1 MFHVLKFT
9 LFKVGFQ
16 SICISRV
23 VCSCLRSLWQKH
35 WLSVKLE
42 LKVEKL
48 QNWKL
53 IFQSQPLFK
62 VGWELHHRPLSY
74 FLLTSPPNQLTSSI
88 FYKFPHSSWLFPL
101 FTWTD
106 FFTTPTSA
114 GTMACY
120 FIIFSFLLKWPP
132 SLFSALPFPTHTT
145 QKCLLNFLRCLRPI
159 GQVHFANIMLVHI
172 ISGSNYWCKRNGK
185 SDSAVRKWTMSAN
198 SFAPQ

>member
-1 MFHVLKFT
+1 M
-9 LFKVGFQ
+9 
-16 SICISRV
+16 
-23 VCSCLRSLWQKH
+23 CSCLRSLWQKH

-74 FLLTSPPNQLTSSI
+74 FLLTFPPNQLTSSI

-106 FFTTPTSA
+106 FFTTPTSG

-120 FIIFSFLLKWPP
+120 IIIFSFLLKWPP
-132 SLFSALPFPTHTT
+132 SLFSALLYTPHMT
-145 QKCLLNFLRCLRPI
+145 QWSVCWFLWRCLRSI
-159 GQVHFANIMLVHI
+159 GLVHFANIMLVHI

-185 SDSAVRKWTMSAN
+185 SDCAVRKWTMSAN